1 MRTLLLA
8 LALLAASSATLAQ
21 SPAQAAYAKRWPL
34 ALSAERAGA
43 YRVELD
49 RSVYTTTTWADLRD
63 VDVLDANGKPVAAA
77 LFGPEQPTALPAR
90 RIVVPWFPLPAPA
103 QGGGESASVS
113 AQFGEHGRIVRAGH
127 AKGCFHR
134 GLPRAQEGVG
144 QAFGC
149 KG

>member
-49 RSVYTTTTWADLRD
+49 RSVYTTTAWADLRD

-77 LFGPEQPTALPAR
+77 LFGPEQPTALPAPNSR
-90 RIVVPWFPLPAPA
+90 DSTKP
-103 QGGGESASVS
+103 
-113 AQFGEHGRIVRAGH
+113 
-127 AKGCFHR
+127 
-134 GLPRAQEGVG
+134 
-144 QAFGC
+144 
-149 KG
+149 